1 MGQIMIN
8 LVGGRFFFRFIYQDL
23 AYNLFYKI
31 IFLIDNVLFI
41 TAVNDISKI

>member
-8 LVGGRFFFRFIYQDL
+8 LVGGSFFFRFIYQDL

-31 IFLIDNVLFI
+31 IFFIDNLVLVSI
-41 TAVNDISKI
+41 L